1 MSFAPIIKEEYRQ
14 VLKEIVHFDGSC
26 RIQTVDESNATLHNL
41 LKEFGILTGFEILI
55 NTSFNSKGKP
65 ILNELSEAFEL
76 FNNSAMDGLFINGYY
91 FSK

>member
-1 MSFAPIIKEEYRQ
+1 MYYNNELLEVRNKYFHNSPLSHFMSFAPIIKEEYRQ

-55 NTSFNSKGKP
+55 NTVQN
-65 ILNELSEAFEL
+65 
-76 FNNSAMDGLFINGYY
+76 IN
-91 FSK
+91 